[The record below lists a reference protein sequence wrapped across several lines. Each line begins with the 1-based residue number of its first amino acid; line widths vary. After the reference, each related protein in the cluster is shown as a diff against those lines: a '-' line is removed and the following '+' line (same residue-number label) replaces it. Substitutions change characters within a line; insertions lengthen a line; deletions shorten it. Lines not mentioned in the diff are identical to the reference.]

1 MDMGR
6 VTTTGWHEPAI
17 LTELETLARAVA
29 ADSRVRV
36 VKGECW
42 QVDLTSRTIE
52 AILKPEEP
60 VTWRRGGICHE
71 AGHVLL
77 TQHLEF
83 LNADPASPIQGVSE
97 VEAQACHAALNTIE
111 DCRIERWLTRRL
123 PGCAVWLADLN
134 RSCDTSA
141 LPADLDPFSQLL
153 LCLSTRWL
161 PGLGG
166 EVARATPASRDLAA
180 ALEPAVADYLA
191 CQPPV
196 RLDQVAGAA
205 RALAG
210 VSWPGWTPRPRAD
223 LSVSSRS
230 RAGRPARATSSSA
243 TDLAAPQ
250 AADTDD
256 SAAVPRWPGD
266 PPPVA
271 RPVLAGAGRPGRVGG
286 SRRRWWPTNG
296 CGERR
301 AADRRA
307 GPGRPA
313 PYLEPARV
321 GLGAGRKRRA
331 GNLSRAMGSTP
342 GPTPERLWLRRRERP
357 QQQTWCRSWST
368 SRAA

>member
-1 MDMGR
+1 
-6 VTTTGWHEPAI
+6 
-17 LTELETLARAVA
+17 
-29 ADSRVRV
+29 
-36 VKGECW
+36 
-42 QVDLTSRTIE
+42 
-52 AILKPEEP
+52 
-60 VTWRRGGICHE
+60 
-71 AGHVLL
+71 VLL

-210 VSWPGWTPRPRAD
+210 VSWPGWSPRPRAD

-243 TDLAAPQ
+243 TG
-250 AADTDD
+250 
-256 SAAVPRWPGD
+256 S
-266 PPPVA
+266 
-271 RPVLAGAGRPGRVGG
+271 GRTSGR
-286 SRRRWWPTNG
+286 
-296 CGERR
+296 
-301 AADRRA
+301 
-307 GPGRPA
+307 
-313 PYLEPARV
+313 
-321 GLGAGRKRRA
+321 
-331 GNLSRAMGSTP
+331 
-342 GPTPERLWLRRRERP
+342 
-357 QQQTWCRSWST
+357 
-368 SRAA
+368 